1 MTRGTRYKADTA
13 AGILSSCVDDLA
25 MMAQSGATM
34 HRHNHVN
41 LIHGHE
47 ATRSPSHDRIPHD
60 DRPQTLQPNT
70 TAERMPNNDQ
80 RPRSRLHPYLRG
92 SSVMDVGVLAP
103 VRVAVLSQEVL
114 VLDLVAIQRSG
125 DKHVLAA
132 DDRDLLSEE
141 ELLGH
146 SGPQPAQEVSS
157 SIDDDALLKHDE
169 TRVKWSIY
177 TNISA
182 RLGL

>member
-1 MTRGTRYKADTA
+1 MIGH
-13 AGILSSCVDDLA
+13 
-25 MMAQSGATM
+25 SGATM
-34 HRHNHVN
+34 YRHNHVN

-47 ATRSPSHDRIPHD
+47 ATTSPSHDHIPRD
-60 DRPQTLQPNT
+60 DRPHTRLHT